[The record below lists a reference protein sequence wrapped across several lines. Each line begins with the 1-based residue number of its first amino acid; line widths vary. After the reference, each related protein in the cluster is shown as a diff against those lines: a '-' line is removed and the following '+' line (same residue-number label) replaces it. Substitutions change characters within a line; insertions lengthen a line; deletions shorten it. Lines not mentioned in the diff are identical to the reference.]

1 LTFVLTSPWRIQ
13 PAVST
18 YQPKDAKLDKVPELL
33 GGSLMPD

>member
-18 YQPKDAKLDKVPELL
+18 YQLPEAKLDKVPELL
-33 GGSLMPD
+33 GDSLMPD